1 MTSTISRQELE
12 KHNAEDD
19 AWILF
24 RGEVYDVTKYVKE
37 HPGGLA
43 IVRYAGK
50 DASSAIKEQPAH
62 RCVFNFILSK
72 LKTFHVGKL
81 EESPENAKDVSTSS
95 S

>member
-62 RCVFNFILSK
+62 RCVL
-72 LKTFHVGKL
+72 LQLHPL
-81 EESPENAKDVSTSS
+81 ETEDFSRWET
-95 S
+95 

>member
-1 MTSTISRQELE
+1 SSTITQQELE
-12 KHNAEDD
+12 KHNAKDD

-24 RGEVYDVTKYVKE
+24 RGEVYDVTKYVNE

-43 IVRYAGK
+43 ILKYAGK
-50 DASSAIKEQPAH
+50 DASTAISEQPAH

-81 EESPENAKDVSTSS
+81 ADTAENTKDL
-95 S
+95 

>member
-1 MTSTISRQELE
+1 MTSTITRQELE
-12 KHNAEDD
+12 KHNAKDD

-24 RGEVYDVTKYVKE
+24 RGEVYDVTSYVKE

-43 IVRYAGK
+43 IIRYAGK
-50 DASSAIKEQPAH
+50 DASTAISEQRAH

-81 EESPENAKDVSTSS
+81 EESAENSKDIPTSS

>member
-1 MTSTISRQELE
+1 MSSTITHQELE
-12 KHNAEDD
+12 KHNAKDD

-24 RGEVYDVTKYVKE
+24 RGEVYDVTKYVNE

-43 IVRYAGK
+43 ILKYAGK
-50 DASSAIKEQPAH
+50 DASTAIREQPAH

-81 EESPENAKDVSTSS
+81 EDPGENTKDL
-95 S
+95 

>member
-1 MTSTISRQELE
+1 MSSTITLQELE
-12 KHNAEDD
+12 KHNAKDD

-24 RGEVYDVTKYVKE
+24 RGEVYDVTKYVSE

-43 IVRYAGK
+43 ILKYAGK
-50 DASSAIKEQPAH
+50 DASTAISEQPAH

-81 EESPENAKDVSTSS
+81 ADLAENTKDL
-95 S
+95 